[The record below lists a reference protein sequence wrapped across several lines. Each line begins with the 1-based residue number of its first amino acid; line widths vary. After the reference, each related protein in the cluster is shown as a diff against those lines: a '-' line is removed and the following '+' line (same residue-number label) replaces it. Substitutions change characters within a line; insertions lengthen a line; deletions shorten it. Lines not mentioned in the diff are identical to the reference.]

1 MNILVFLIIFFI
13 LVEYLIYNLN
23 KKKIYQETFLVKEV
37 KIDKTY
43 IINLENDKKRFNTI
57 KEQCLKNNLNI
68 SRFDAINGK
77 LLNIEDSEIKKRFG
91 NEPLK
96 NEIIKNKFLK
106 RTQIGCALSHIKLW
120 EKIINTKDNIILV
133 LEDDAIVPDDFQ
145 KKLLDYTNQLPENWD
160 MLICGGNKFQG
171 KIYSNNL
178 ITPIKNKYGNYG
190 TFGYIIKKNTA
201 KKLLENCEFIS
212 KSIDYHLNL
221 NFYEQ
226 NNVFFCNPQLIKH
239 NYEFFS
245 NIMKKTRSEHNK
257 KGNIIKIIT

>member
-1 MNILVFLIIFFI
+1 MNILIFLIIFFI
-13 LVEYLIYNLN
+13 LFEYLIYNLN
-23 KKKIYQETFLVKEV
+23 KKLYLETFFVEPI

-43 IINLENDKKRFNTI
+43 VINLDYDKQRFNII

-68 SRFDAINGK
+68 TRFNAINGK
-77 LLNIEDSEIKKRFG
+77 LINLNDIEIKKRFG

-96 NEIIKNKFLK
+96 NEIIKNKFLQ
-106 RTQIGCALSHIKLW
+106 RNQIGCALSHINLW
-120 EKIINTKDNIILV
+120 KKIVEENNNIILV
-133 LEDDAIVPDDFQ
+133 LEDDAIVPNDFQ
-145 KKLLDYTNQLPENWD
+145 KKLLDYTNQLPDNWD

-171 KIYSNNL
+171 KIYSTNL
-178 ITPIKNKYGNYG
+178 IKPIKNKYGNYG
-190 TFGYIIKKNTA
+190 TFGYIIKKDTA
-201 KKLLENCEFIS
+201 KKLLKNCEFMT